1 MIHDELV
8 MDKTT
13 GELIP
18 ATEAIK
24 IFYQSHKAL
33 ESWLDSYELT
43 GMEANTILTPPD
55 FINIF

>member
-8 MDKTT
+8 MDKAT

-18 ATEAIK
+18 ATEAIR
-24 IFYQSHKAL
+24 IFYQSHNAL
-33 ESWLDSYELT
+33 DSWLDSYELT
-43 GMEANTILTPPD
+43 GMEAETLITPPD

>member
-43 GMEANTILTPPD
+43 GMEAETIITPPD

>member
-1 MIHDELV
+1 MLHDELV
-8 MDKTT
+8 MDKNT

-24 IFYQSHKAL
+24 IFYRTHGTL

-43 GMEANTILTPPD
+43 GMEAETTITPPD
-55 FINIF
+55 FVNVF

>member
-8 MDKTT
+8 MNKTT

-43 GMEANTILTPPD
+43 GMEAETIITPPD